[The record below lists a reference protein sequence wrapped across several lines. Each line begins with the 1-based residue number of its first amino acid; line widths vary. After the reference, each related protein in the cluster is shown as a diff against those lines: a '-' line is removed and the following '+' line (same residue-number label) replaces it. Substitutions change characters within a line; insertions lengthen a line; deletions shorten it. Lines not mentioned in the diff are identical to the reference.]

1 MSGTVV
7 VGSLNM
13 DLVVRTAHMPVPGET
28 VRGEGFQTIPGGKGA
43 NQAAAIA
50 LLGRQVTMVGRVGDD
65 AFGPRLIENMAQ
77 QGADVSHILATP
89 GVASGNA
96 IIIVDA
102 SGQNSIV
109 IAPGANGL
117 VSPADVDGCEAT
129 LRQAEFLVL
138 QFEIPMETVAYA
150 VEKAS
155 GYGVRVVLNPA
166 PAADLPD
173 ELLQHVDY
181 LVPNETEAQIL
192 TGIDVVNVAS
202 AESAARALCDAGARN
217 VIVTLGERGSLTV
230 GGGETF
236 HTPAPEVK
244 VIDTTAAGDAFV
256 GGLVVGLAR
265 GDALPVAVRFA
276 TCVGALAVTRFGA
289 QTSLPSAA
297 EAQALHD
304 RLYSD

>member
-50 LLGRQVTMVGRVGDD
+50 LLGKQAIMVGRVGAD
-65 AFGPRLIENMAQ
+65 AFGPRLIENMVR
-77 QGADVSHILATP
+77 QGVDVSHILATP

-96 IIIVDA
+96 MIIVDA
-102 SGQNSIV
+102 LGQNSIV
-109 IAPGANGL
+109 IASGANGL
-117 VSPADVDGCEAT
+117 VSPADVDDCEAI
-129 LRQAEFLVL
+129 LRQVDFLVL
-138 QFEIPMETVAYA
+138 QLEIPMETVAYA

-155 GYGVRVVLNPA
+155 SFGVQVVLNPA
-166 PAADLPD
+166 PATDLPD

-192 TGIDVVNVAS
+192 TGVDVVDTAS
-202 AESAARALCDAGARN
+202 AEVAARALRVAGARH

-236 HTPAPEVK
+236 HTAAPEVE
-244 VIDTTAAGDAFV
+244 VVDTTAAGDAFV
-256 GGLVVGLAR
+256 GGLVVGLGR

-276 TCVGALAVTRFGA
+276 TCAGALAVTRFGA

-297 EAQALHD
+297 EAQALYD
-304 RLYSD
+304 RQYSD